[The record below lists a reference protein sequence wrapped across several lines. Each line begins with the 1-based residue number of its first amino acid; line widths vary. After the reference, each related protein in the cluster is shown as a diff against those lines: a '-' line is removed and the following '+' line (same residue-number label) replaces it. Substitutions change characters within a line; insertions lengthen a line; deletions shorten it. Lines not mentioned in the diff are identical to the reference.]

1 MIDANAL
8 NNKVD
13 ALCALLGQRLRLRGV
28 SFSSRLAR
36 AGRQL
41 PRHLRQT
48 GQVIVT
54 AQRQAEHPRLALLV
68 DPAPVE
74 AALADFTRYLKQID
88 SAERRKTRLIRWLAG
103 LVLNL
108 IVITMAVVLILRWR
122 GMI

>member
-8 NNKVD
+8 NHKVD
-13 ALCALLGQRLRLRGV
+13 ALSVLLGRKLHLRG
-28 SFSSRLAR
+28 STLSARLAR
-36 AGRQL
+36 ARRQL
-41 PRHLRQT
+41 PGHLRRS

-54 AQRQAEHPRLALLV
+54 AQRQARHPRIALQL

-74 AALADFTRYLKQID
+74 VALADFTRYLKQID
-88 SAERRKTRLIRWLAG
+88 PAERRKTRLIRWLAG